1 HFIHTGEISLMSK
14 KNVFSFLSKAAQDS
28 KLKAKLNN
36 TTNQNELVSVA
47 KQTGYDF
54 SSEHVDEALDELKQ
68 RPGFFGMLAEAA
80 VEIFSPHNDNYP
92 ATGVQ
97 PYSSEPATK
106 R

>member
-1 HFIHTGEISLMSK
+1 MSK
-14 KNVFSFLSKAAQDS
+14 KNVFSFLSKAAKDET
-28 KLKAKLNN
+28 LKAKLGNAASPD
-36 TTNQNELVSVA
+36 ELVSVA

-80 VEIFSPHNDNYP
+80 VEIFSPHDDNYP

-97 PYSSEPATK
+97 PYSGEPATK